1 MEKFKP
7 IKDYPCYEVS
17 NYGNVRSSKYKEQ
30 RILKPATGMKGYFYV
45 NICNDEKKYKKHYI
59 HRLVVTTFIR
69 SMKDGE
75 QVDHLNMDKKD
86 NRLVNLQIVDNRIN
100 QLRKRKSILPGV
112 SKSGNKWRSRIQH
125 NNEIIFV
132 GMFNTPEQAHKAYK
146 NKLKE
151 YGINIAFDKDMAY
164 MLDDN
169 TI

>member
-1 MEKFKP
+1 MEIFKN
-7 IKDYPCYEVS
+7 IESYPGYEVS

-30 RILKPATGMKGYFYV
+30 RILRPATGMKGYLYV
-45 NICNDEKKYKKHYI
+45 NICNSERKYKKHYI
-59 HRLVVTTFIR
+59 HRLVVTAFIR
-69 SMKDGE
+69 TMRDGE
-75 QVDHLNMDKKD
+75 QVDHINMNKID
-86 NRLVNLQIVDNRIN
+86 NNLTNLEIVDNRIN

-112 SKSGNKWRSRIQH
+112 SKIGNRWRSRIQH
-125 NNEIIFV
+125 NNEIIKV
-132 GMFNTPEQAHKAYK
+132 GIFNTPEQAHEAYK